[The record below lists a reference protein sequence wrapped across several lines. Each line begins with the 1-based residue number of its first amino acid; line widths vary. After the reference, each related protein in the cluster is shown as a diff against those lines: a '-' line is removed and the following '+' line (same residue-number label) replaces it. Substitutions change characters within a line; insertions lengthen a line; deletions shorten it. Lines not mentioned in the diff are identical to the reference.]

1 MLKTISEIPKPSM
14 AVNLITGAKGQL
26 GSELKVASKKYF
38 GHDFIFTD
46 IDTLDI
52 TDGEALH
59 DFIKKHNP
67 HWIINC
73 AAYNLVDK
81 AEEEEEK
88 AMMINA
94 LAVKNIVG
102 VIRDTSCK
110 LIHISS
116 DYIFDGKTKKPYR
129 EFDRPN
135 PLSVYGKSKFE
146 GEKFALMQPTSMV
159 IRTSWLY
166 SKFGN
171 NFVKTILR
179 LAAERDS
186 LQVVNDQYGSP
197 TYASDLAHAI
207 LDIVAGVN
215 NHQIAFNAGIYN
227 YSNEGTCSW
236 YEFAEAILE
245 DAGISKPVIPV
256 STADFH
262 SAAARPAY
270 SVLDKTKIMENYR
283 LGIPHWKTS
292 LKKCIL
298 QINNTYK

>member
-1 MLKTISEIPKPSM
+1 M

-46 IDTLDI
+46 LDTLDI

-59 DFIKKHNP
+59 DFIKKVNP
-67 HWIINC
+67 SWIINC

-81 AEEEEEK
+81 AEEEEEQEM

-94 LAVKNIVG
+94 LAVKNIVS
-102 VIRDTSCK
+102 VIRDTPCK

-116 DYIFDGKTKKPYR
+116 DYIFDGKAKIPYR

-135 PLSVYGKSKFE
+135 PLSVYGKSKLE
-146 GEKFALMQPTSMV
+146 GEKYALLQSTSMV

-166 SKFGN
+166 SFYGK

-179 LAAERDS
+179 LAAEKDF
-186 LQVVNDQYGSP
+186 LNVVNDQTGSP

-215 NHQIAFNAGIYN
+215 NHQIAFNAGVYH
-227 YSNEGTCSW
+227 YSNEGSCTW
-236 YEFAEAILE
+236 FEFAQAILE
-245 DAGISKPVIPV
+245 DAGITTPVYPV
-256 STADFH
+256 STADFPT
-262 SAAARPAY
+262 AAVRPVF
-270 SVLDKTKIMENYR
+270 SVMNTNKITENYR
-283 LGIPHWKTS
+283 LAIPHWRTS
-292 LKKCIL
+292 LKKCIH
-298 QINNTYK
+298 QIINS

>member
-1 MLKTISEIPKPSM
+1 M
-14 AVNLITGAKGQL
+14 AINLITGAKGQL

-52 TDGEALH
+52 SDGEALN
-59 DFIKKHNP
+59 DFIKDQNP
-67 HWIINC
+67 NWIINC

-81 AEEEEEK
+81 AEEEEEQ

-102 VIRDTSCK
+102 VIRDTPCK

-116 DYIFDGKTKKPYR
+116 DYIFDGRATRPYR

-135 PLSVYGKSKFE
+135 PISVYGRSKLE
-146 GEKFALMQPTSMV
+146 GEKYALMQPNSMI

-166 SKFGN
+166 STFGK

-179 LAAERDS
+179 IASENDS
-186 LQVVNDQYGSP
+186 LKVVDDQTGSP

-215 NHQIAFNAGIYN
+215 NQQIAFNGGIYN
-227 YSNEGTCSW
+227 YANEGSCSW
-236 YEFAEAILE
+236 YEFAKAILE
-245 DAGISKPVIPV
+245 DAGISKTVTPVK
-256 STADFH
+256 TADFH

-270 SVLDKTKIMENYR
+270 SVLDKSKIAENYR
-283 LGIPHWKTS
+283 LAIPHWRTS
-292 LKKCIL
+292 LKKCIH
-298 QINNTYK
+298 QINR

>member
-1 MLKTISEIPKPSM
+1 M

-59 DFIKKHNP
+59 EFIKKYNH

-81 AEEEEEK
+81 AEEEQEQ
-88 AMMINA
+88 AIMINA
-94 LAVKNIVG
+94 LAVKNIAS
-102 VIRDTSCK
+102 VIRDTPCK

-116 DYIFDGKTKKPYR
+116 DYIFDGKSKVPYR

-135 PLSVYGKSKFE
+135 PLSVYGKSKLE
-146 GEKFALMQPTSMV
+146 GEKYALLQPTCMI

-166 SKFGN
+166 SSFGN
-171 NFVKTILR
+171 NFVKTILH
-179 LAAERDS
+179 LAAEKDF
-186 LQVVNDQYGSP
+186 LNVVNDQTGSP

-215 NHQIAFNAGIYN
+215 NHQIAFNAGVYH
-227 YSNEGTCSW
+227 YANEGSCTW
-236 YEFAEAILE
+236 FEFARAILE
-245 DAGISKPVIPV
+245 DAGINIPLHPVATRDFPSVAVRPV
-256 STADFH
+256 F
-262 SAAARPAY
+262 
-270 SVLDKTKIMENYR
+270 SVLDKSKITENYR
-283 LGIPHWKTS
+283 LAIPHWRTS
-292 LKKCIL
+292 LKKCIN
-298 QINNTYK
+298 QISKK

>member
-1 MLKTISEIPKPSM
+1 M

-46 IDTLDI
+46 LDTLDI

-59 DFIKKHNP
+59 DFIKKVNP
-67 HWIINC
+67 SWIINC

-81 AEEEEEK
+81 AEEEQEM

-94 LAVKNIVG
+94 LAVKNIVS
-102 VIRDTSCK
+102 VIRDTPCK

-116 DYIFDGKTKKPYR
+116 DYIFDGKAKIPYR

-135 PLSVYGKSKFE
+135 PQSVYGKSKLE
-146 GEKFALMQPTSMV
+146 GEKYALLQSTSMV

-166 SKFGN
+166 SFYGK

-179 LAAERDS
+179 LAAEKDF
-186 LQVVNDQYGSP
+186 LNVVNDQTGSP

-215 NHQIAFNAGIYN
+215 NHQIAFNAGIYH
-227 YSNEGTCSW
+227 YSNEGSCTW
-236 YEFAEAILE
+236 FEFAQAILE
-245 DAGISKPVIPV
+245 DAGITTPVYPV
-256 STADFH
+256 STADFPT
-262 SAAARPAY
+262 AAVRPVF
-270 SVLDKTKIMENYR
+270 SVMNTNKITENYR
-283 LGIPHWKTS
+283 LAIPHWRTS
-292 LKKCIL
+292 LKKCIH
-298 QINNTYK
+298 QIINS

>member
-1 MLKTISEIPKPSM
+1 M

-59 DFIKKHNP
+59 EFIKKYNP

-81 AEEEEEK
+81 AEEEQEQ
-88 AMMINA
+88 AIMINA
-94 LAVKNIVG
+94 LAVKNIAS
-102 VIRDTSCK
+102 VIRDTPCK

-116 DYIFDGKTKKPYR
+116 DYIFDGKSKVPYR

-135 PLSVYGKSKFE
+135 PLSVYGKSKLE
-146 GEKFALMQPTSMV
+146 GEKYALLQPTCMI

-166 SKFGN
+166 SSFGN

-179 LAAERDS
+179 LAAEKDS
-186 LQVVNDQYGSP
+186 LNVVNDQTGSP

-215 NHQIAFNAGIYN
+215 NHQIAFNAGVYH
-227 YSNEGTCSW
+227 YANEGSCTW
-236 YEFAEAILE
+236 FEFARAILE
-245 DAGISKPVIPV
+245 DAGINIPLHPVATKDFPSVAVRPV
-256 STADFH
+256 F
-262 SAAARPAY
+262 
-270 SVLDKTKIMENYR
+270 SVLDKSKITENYR
-283 LGIPHWKTS
+283 LAIPHWRTS
-292 LKKCIL
+292 LKKCIN
-298 QINNTYK
+298 QISKK

>member
-1 MLKTISEIPKPSM
+1 MQKITSEISKPSM

-46 IDTLDI
+46 IDNLDI
-52 TDGEALH
+52 TDGESLQH
-59 DFIKKHNP
+59 FIKKYNP
-67 HWIINC
+67 TWIINC

-81 AEEEEEK
+81 AEAEEEK

-102 VIRDTSCK
+102 VIRDTPCK

-116 DYIFDGKTKKPYR
+116 DYIFDGKATRPYR
-129 EFDRPN
+129 ESDRPN
-135 PLSVYGKSKFE
+135 PLSVYGKSKLA

-166 SKFGN
+166 SSFGN

-179 LAAERDS
+179 LASEKDS
-186 LQVVNDQYGSP
+186 LQVVNDQTGSP

-215 NHQIAFNAGIYN
+215 NHQIAFNAGVYH
-227 YSNEGTCSW
+227 YANEGACSW
-236 YEFAEAILE
+236 HEFAEAILE
-245 DAGISKPVIPV
+245 DAGISKPVYPV

-262 SAAARPAY
+262 SVAPRPAY
-270 SVLDKTKIMENYR
+270 SVLDKSKIAENYR
-283 LGIPHWKTS
+283 LAIPHWRTS
-292 LKKCIL
+292 LKKCIH
-298 QINNTYK
+298 QISKK